1 MSMAGSRADW
11 VDCTR
16 TLAMFFI
23 IWLHADAAPS
33 WVGKVVGG
41 GIALFFL
48 LAGYFLPRSAGQ
60 VLRRTGRLALAWGL
74 WSLLSLLF
82 LLVFKPYT
90 DICWQRAVGWG
101 VAAYNTPLWFL
112 KTLVAYQ
119 LVAALLLALRL
130 LPRYSW
136 VLVVFLALCSYTT
149 SPSQHLSVRF
159 DYLWIFMLGFSAR
172 VAPLEAVQRYLW
184 KNWWVLLLVVV
195 GVFLQPEG
203 LEEWADWADLSWRHC
218 NLPLWNLAFMT
229 LFLLVGVALAGLLPR
244 VAGGLAS
251 CGRWMLFIYA
261 GHSYLLSPLY
271 QWKDLRWGWNVW
283 VPLLVLPLLV
293 LLARLLSR
301 YVPRTM
307 ALLQGQR
314 MQISECRTQRAE

>member
-1 MSMAGSRADW
+1 MSATGQREVW
-11 VDCTR
+11 VDCAR

-23 IWLHADAAPS
+23 IWLHAAAAPV
-33 WVGKVVGG
+33 WTGKVVGG

-48 LAGYFLPRSAGQ
+48 LAGYFLPVSARSVMQ
-60 VLRRTGRLALAWGL
+60 RTGRLALAWCA
-74 WSLLSLLF
+74 WSLLSVLF
-82 LLVFKPYT
+82 LLVFKPYV
-90 DICWQRAVGWG
+90 DIEWQRVVGWQ

-119 LVAALLLALRL
+119 LVAAVLLALRL
-130 LPRYSW
+130 LPRYVW

-159 DYLWIFMLGFSAR
+159 DYLWIFLLGFA
-172 VAPLEAVQRYLW
+172 AKPAGLAAVRQYMWRHGWILMLA
-184 KNWWVLLLVVV
+184 VL
-195 GVFLQPEG
+195 GVFLQPEV
-203 LEEWADWADLSWRHC
+203 LEEYADFADVSWRHC
-218 NLPLWNLAFMT
+218 NLPLWNLAFMA
-229 LFLLVGVALAGLLPR
+229 LFLLVSVLLTGCLPR
-244 VAGGLAS
+244 VAGWLAS

-261 GHSYLLSPLY
+261 GHSYLLAPLY
-271 QWKDLRWGWNVW
+271 QWKELRWAWNVW

-301 YVPRTM
+301 LLPRTM

-314 MQISECRTQRAE
+314 RQIPDCRTQHAE